1 MGLSKKR
8 ISSLVKEELKELTQV
23 SGSLSQVE
31 IPIGTVYD
39 ESGSPEK
46 VFPDVPGSNEVY
58 DANKF
63 FRAIENGRRF
73 KAWVK
78 QNIGQGKE
86 NLEERGI
93 KHNDKARKFKEQKVA
108 ILLPQFYGDMNA
120 RRGVLYHEEAGTD
133 VKSICEAVPSIRAY
147 IKTLLTKKGDMQGRQ
162 RDGYSDVV
170 SGSKSEEEEKL
181 REIIR
186 EEVTKQLT
194 EADDVEKVKSKVHEF
209 WRELTIFNTK
219 VAEKYFQDIATDLD
233 SLQVTWDKSGE
244 VKKEWMQMK
253 QKFNDLIQDISSYK
267 SFFEETMNSQESA
280 EFEDTEDGYY
290 RVEKGGDYHAT

>member
-1 MGLSKKR
+1 MGLSKKKVT
-8 ISSLVKEELKELTQV
+8 SLVKEELNKLTEV
-23 SGSLSQVE
+23 SGTLSQVE
-31 IPIGTVYD
+31 IPMGFVYD
-39 ESGSPEK
+39 ESGSPEIM
-46 VFPDVPGSNEVY
+46 FPDVPGSNEVY

-63 FRAIENGRRF
+63 FRSIENGRRF

-93 KHNDKARKFKEQKVA
+93 QHNNKAQKFKGQELA

-133 VKSICEAVPSIRAY
+133 VKSICEVVPSIRAY
-147 IKTLLTKKGDMQGRQ
+147 IKTLLTKKGDMQGKHRS
-162 RDGYSDVV
+162 RYSDDV
-170 SGSKSEEEEKL
+170 SGSKNANEEKL

-186 EEVTKQLT
+186 EEVSKQLT
-194 EADDVEKVKSKVHEF
+194 ESDDVEKIKSKVHEF

-219 VAEKYFQDIATDLD
+219 VAEQYFQDIATDLD

-253 QKFNDLIQDISSYK
+253 RKFNNLIQDINSYK

-290 RVEKGGDYHAT
+290 RVEKGGDYYAT